1 VYSKFSVYRCYDC
14 KRPAYGSFKW
24 DREEWENRYY
34 CMPHF
39 YRKQSEINRAY
50 PEFQYKAE
58 KMATQEQAEVA
69 KPIIP
74 QEEKQQ
80 SLFS

>member
-1 VYSKFSVYRCYDC
+1 
-14 KRPAYGSFKW
+14 
-24 DREEWENRYY
+24 
-34 CMPHF
+34 MPHF